1 MIHPMIALLA
11 VILILS
17 TGFLILYK
25 IFGLVEKDMADDEKN
40 RDDDNG
46 VELFML
52 MNLSPVIATYAF
64 ASTTFWC
71 GAAMEAVSSFV

>member
-25 IFGLVEKDMADDEKN
+25 IFGLVEKDMTDDEKK
-40 RDDDNG
+40 RDDNDT
-46 VELFML
+46 L
-52 MNLSPVIATYAF
+52 
-64 ASTTFWC
+64 
-71 GAAMEAVSSFV
+71 